1 MEVKWTLAG
10 SIFFQKIGD
19 RRVNNR
25 AFAIVEQLD
34 FLGDDIERV
43 DLVMLRKQ

>member
-1 MEVKWTLAG
+1 MEIERALTGGILL
-10 SIFFQKIGD
+10 QKIGD
-19 RRVNNR
+19 HRVDNR
-25 AFAIVEQLD
+25 TFAIVEQLD